1 MTEDPLK
8 LFVIVMAILLVVLGF
23 VAYNLYDVAG
33 QYEAAVRSAPG
44 DAKRL
49 REYASDIL
57 SLCKQLKQSKLD
69 KGYLTL
75 IERAARYHRIKLS
88 SYKGQGEKTIP
99 GGRGKEKRFKVEVT
113 RGRNVSPLTREQI
126 AKFCQTVERD
136 SKGILKTIELTLR
149 RVIGREAGKVGTED
163 KVTNDTYTFTIIFG
177 LRVV

>member
-1 MTEDPLK
+1 MTEDPVK
-8 LFVIVMAILLVVLGF
+8 LFVVVMAILLAVLGF
-23 VAYNLYDVAG
+23 VAFASYNQAKN
-33 QYEAAVRSAPG
+33 YEEAVRTAPG

-75 IERAARYHRIKLS
+75 ISRAAQYHRIKLS
-88 SYKGQGEKTIP
+88 SYNPQGEKSIP
-99 GGRGKEKRFKVEVT
+99 GGRGKERRFKVDVS

-136 SKGILKTIELTLR
+136 SKGILKTIELTMR
-149 RVIGREAGKVGTED
+149 RVSGRDIGKAGTED
-163 KVTNDTYTFTIIFG
+163 KVTNDTYTVTIIFG

>member
-8 LFVIVMAILLVVLGF
+8 LFVVVMAILLAVLGV
-23 VAYNLYDVAG
+23 VAYMSYEKAAE
-33 QYEAAVRSAPG
+33 YEAAVRSAPG
-44 DAKRL
+44 DAKKL

-88 SYKGQGEKTIP
+88 SYNPQGEKSIP

-113 RGRNVSPLTREQI
+113 RGRSVNPLTREQI

-136 SKGILKTIELTLR
+136 SKGILKTIELTMR
-149 RVIGREAGKVGTED
+149 RVTGRDVGKAGTEE
-163 KVTNDTYTFTIIFG
+163 KVTNDTYTVTIIFG